1 MSTIIK
7 ATDRN
12 RGLQG
17 VAFNFDD
24 MAAKAHEYLRQ
35 VRGEAA
41 AIVAQAR
48 REAEE
53 TRKQAEAEGRREGQD
68 AIEKIV
74 ERQLGE
80 QLETLLPALRQTIS
94 EIRDAKQAWLTH
106 WEKSAVHVAVAIA
119 GRLIRRELPKTP
131 EVTLTLV
138 REALELAVGS
148 SRLRILLNPT
158 DHETLSPQVQAL
170 TRELSSLSTVELVPD
185 AEITPGGCR
194 VETAF
199 GVIDQQFEAQLARIE
214 EELT

>member
-1 MSTIIK
+1 MPTIIK

-12 RGLQG
+12 RGIQG

-24 MAAKAHEYLRQ
+24 MAAKANEYLRQ
-35 VRGEAA
+35 VRDEAA
-41 AIVAQAR
+41 AIIAQAR
-48 REAEE
+48 REAEAI
-53 TRKQAEAEGRREGQD
+53 RKQAEVEGRRQGQD

-74 ERQLGE
+74 ERQLGG
-80 QLETLLPALRQTIS
+80 QLETLLPALRQAIS

-119 GRLIRRELPKTP
+119 GRLIRRALPKTP

-158 DHETLSPQVQAL
+158 DHEALSPQVQAL
-170 TRELSSLSTVELVPD
+170 TKEFSSLSTVELVPD
-185 AEITPGGCR
+185 AKITPGGCR